1 MDKLKLSEWGE
12 LLKTGGAQMSRLVSG
27 KVKEMLQTPTPES
40 KMVDEATLETM
51 EEPNWG
57 LNLRICAMINSQEFS
72 GTEIV
77 KAIKRKF
84 SGKSVVSQRLSL
96 DLLEACTSNCEK
108 VFSVVAS
115 EKVLDEMARM
125 IENPQTDQG
134 NRDRALQLIRAWGE
148 SEDLEYL
155 PVFHQ
160 TYMSLKERSLPPPP
174 VEDGSSFP
182 MQYSLESYVHQEP
195 LSPPGNYPIPDM
207 GLHGADHNTLPYN
220 FGGLSIEEKNEMLV
234 TTRNSLELLSSILK
248 AETEPKPIKEDLTV
262 SLLDKCKQS
271 QPDIQRIIESTTDDE
286 AMLFEALNLHDELQQ
301 VISQYEELEAG
312 IKSREQLPESSDN
325 TGATML
331 PAQLGHQNETKI
343 ADYPIGANMLAA
355 QGGHQNETKIT
366 DSPIGANML
375 PAEIE
380 HLDKTKTADS
390 HKGESTE
397 SSSAKKIDEGE
408 FSG

>member
-12 LLKTGGAQMSRLVSG
+12 MLKTGGAQMSRLVSG
-27 KVKEMLQTPTPES
+27 K
-40 KMVDEATLETM
+40 TM

-57 LNLRICAMINSQEFS
+57 LNLRICAMINSQEYN

-108 VFSVVAS
+108 MV
-115 EKVLDEMARM
+115 RM

-134 NRDRALQLIRAWGE
+134 NRDRALQLIGAWGE

-160 TYMSLKERSLPPPP
+160 TYMSLRGRSLPPPP

-195 LSPPGNYPIPDM
+195 LSPSGSYPIPDM

-220 FGGLSIEEKNEMLV
+220 FGGSSIEEKNEMLV
-234 TTRNSLELLSSILK
+234 TTRNSLELLSSILN

-286 AMLFEALNLHDELQQ
+286 VMLFEALNLHDELQR

-312 IKSREQLPESSDN
+312 IKSREQLPESSKTKLADYPI
-325 TGATML
+325 GANML
-331 PAQLGHQNETKI
+331 TAQVGHQNETKI
-343 ADYPIGANMLAA
+343 ADSTIR
-355 QGGHQNETKIT
+355 
-366 DSPIGANML
+366 ANML

-380 HLDKTKTADS
+380 HHNKTKTADS
-390 HKGESTE
+390 HEGESTE
-397 SSSAKKIDEGE
+397 SSSAKKKVEDEC
-408 FSG
+408 SG

>member
-12 LLKTGGAQMSRLVSG
+12 RLKTGGAQMSRLVSD
-27 KVKEMLQTPTPES
+27 KVKEILQTPTPES

-57 LNLRICAMINSQEFS
+57 LNLRVCSMINSQEFS

-77 KAIKRKF
+77 KAIKRKI
-84 SGKSVVSQRLSL
+84 SGRNVVSQRLSL
-96 DLLEACTSNCEK
+96 DLLETCTSNCEK
-108 VFSVVAS
+108 VFSEVAS
-115 EKVLDEMARM
+115 EKVLDEMVRM

-182 MQYSLESYVHQEP
+182 AQYSLESYVHQEP
-195 LSPPGNYPIPDM
+195 SSPLGSYPIPDT
-207 GLHGADHNTLPYN
+207 GLHGADRSTISYD
-220 FGGLSIEEKNEMLV
+220 FGGLSIEEKNETLV
-234 TTRNSLELLSSILK
+234 TTRNSLELLSSILN

-271 QPDIQRIIESTTDDE
+271 QSVIQRIIESTTDDE

-301 VISQYEELEAG
+301 VILRYNELEAD
-312 IKSREQLPESSDN
+312 PP
-325 TGATML
+325 TGA
-331 PAQLGHQNETKI
+331 AQVEPHNETRIADPPTGAAQVGPHNETKI
-343 ADYPIGANMLAA
+343 EDPTREGPARLGP
-355 QGGHQNETKIT
+355 HNETKT
-366 DSPIGANML
+366 GDPQKAEGAEL
-375 PAEIE
+375 
-380 HLDKTKTADS
+380 
-390 HKGESTE
+390 
-397 SSSAKKIDEGE
+397 SSERKIDERE
-408 FSG
+408 FSS